1 MLVAEVTVEAMRPIL
16 RRLLGLVLALVFGAL
31 ALSALLVGVTLDG
44 KEAPAVQCTRSA
56 PRPDAGGPYYEST
69 LTTGERTWF
78 PLGINCTYDSP
89 DDAIGPQTVVNSNW
103 PATFIWLA
111 SSAVTIFAMVLLL
124 KPARPSRALLAAP

>member
-1 MLVAEVTVEAMRPIL
+1 MLFAEATVETMKPIL

-31 ALSALLVGVTLDG
+31 ALSAVVIGVTLDG
-44 KEAPAVQCTRSA
+44 KEAPAIQCTRSA

-69 LTTGERTWF
+69 VTTGERTWF

-103 PATFIWLA
+103 LATFVWLA
-111 SSAVTIFAMVLLL
+111 SSGAAIFGMVLLL
-124 KPARPSRALLAAP
+124 KPARPSRVLLAAP